1 MKQEAEGM
9 THADEEYVEAVRES
23 APATTQA
30 VADAVGVTRQGADYR
45 LRSLEDDGVVSGDM
59 IGNTLVWSVA
69 AGE

>member
-30 VADAVGVTRQGADYR
+30 VAAAGGGTRQGAGYR
-45 LRSLEDDGVVSGDM
+45 PRSLGGGGGGGGGMVGD
-59 IGNTLVWSVA
+59 TLVWGVA
-69 AGE
+69 GDA